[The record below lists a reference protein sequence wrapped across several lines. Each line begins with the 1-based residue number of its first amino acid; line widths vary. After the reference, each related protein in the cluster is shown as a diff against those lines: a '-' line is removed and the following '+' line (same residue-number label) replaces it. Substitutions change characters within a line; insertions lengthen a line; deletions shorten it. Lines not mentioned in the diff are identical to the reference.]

1 MDDVRDE
8 RETTAPDA
16 AEFEETV
23 DRDEG
28 SHLDGFD
35 DLDEI
40 EVWRAELARANEALE
55 LARAEL
61 AAAEDRTLRARAEL
75 ENLRRR
81 QQAELERAR
90 QQGLDG
96 AVLPVLSVHDDLER
110 ALAAAAQSDDPASI
124 VPGVEAVLAG
134 LLRKLEALGLE
145 RTGEVG
151 QAFDADRHE
160 AIMAVPASE
169 PGLAG
174 TIQSV
179 FEAGFVQGDRLVRPA
194 RVVVYQEA

>member
-1 MDDVRDE
+1 GV
-8 RETTAPDA
+8 
-16 AEFEETV
+16 
-23 DRDEG
+23 
-28 SHLDGFD
+28 
-35 DLDEI
+35 
-40 EVWRAELARANEALE
+40 EVWRAELARANEALG

-61 AAAEDRTLRARAEL
+61 AAAEDRALRARAEL

-96 AVLPVLSVHDDLER
+96 AVLPVLSVHDDLAR
-110 ALAAAAQSDDPASI
+110 ALVAAAQSDDPAAI

-151 QAFDADRHE
+151 EPFDADRHE

-169 PGLAG
+169 PDQAG

>member
-1 MDDVRDE
+1 MDDARDE
-8 RETTAPDA
+8 REVTATAADEANVVEDAGGTQTTIDPD
-16 AEFEETV
+16 EV
-23 DRDEG
+23 
-28 SHLDGFD
+28 
-35 DLDEI
+35 
-40 EVWRAELARANEALE
+40 EVWRTELARANEALE

-61 AAAEDRTLRARAEL
+61 AAAEDRALRARAEL

-81 QQAELERAR
+81 QQAEIERAR

-145 RTGEVG
+145 RTGEPG
-151 QAFDADRHE
+151 EAFDADRHE

-169 PGLAG
+169 PGQAG

-179 FEAGFVQGDRLVRPA
+179 FEAGFVRGDRLVRPA
-194 RVVVYQEA
+194 RVVVYQQT

>member
-1 MDDVRDE
+1 MDDA
-8 RETTAPDA
+8 REELEATRPDA
-16 AEFEETV
+16 GRAV
-23 DRDEG
+23 DPDEG
-28 SHLDGFD
+28 GAPRGGDE
-35 DLDEI
+35 LDEV
-40 EVWRAELARANEALE
+40 EVWRTELARANEALA

-61 AAAEDRTLRARAEL
+61 AAAEDRALRARAEL

-96 AVLPVLSVHDDLER
+96 AVFPVLSVHDDLER

-124 VPGVEAVLAG
+124 VPGVEAGLAG

-145 RTGEVG
+145 RTGAPGEV
-151 QAFDADRHE
+151 FDADRHE

-169 PGLAG
+169 PGQAG

>member
-8 RETTAPDA
+8 RDMAARDA
-16 AEFEETV
+16 GEAA
-23 DRDEG
+23 
-28 SHLDGFD
+28 
-35 DLDEI
+35 DLDEVDDLEEA

-61 AAAEDRTLRARAEL
+61 AAAEDRALRARAEL

-96 AVLPVLSVHDDLER
+96 ALLPVLSVHDDLER
-110 ALAAAAQSDDPASI
+110 ALAAATQSEDPASI

-134 LLRKLEALGLE
+134 LLRKLETLGLE

-151 QAFDADRHE
+151 EAFDADRHE

-169 PGLAG
+169 PDQTG